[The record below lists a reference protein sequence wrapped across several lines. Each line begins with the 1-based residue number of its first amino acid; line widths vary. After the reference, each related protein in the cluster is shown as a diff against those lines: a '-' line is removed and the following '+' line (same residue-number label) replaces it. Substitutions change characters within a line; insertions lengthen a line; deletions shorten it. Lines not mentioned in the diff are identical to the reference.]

1 LFIPIVVIGTV
12 LSCLTTVLK
21 LRKLGGNGPHNVAQ
35 QFNQAFPRENGFT
48 RFSPS
53 RDEFHESLIF

>member
-1 LFIPIVVIGTV
+1 VF
-12 LSCLTTVLK
+12 SCLTTVLK